1 MQQTQS
7 SGVKKQNLYDKNL
20 KNKTEIPTSL
30 FSFLFSEIVQ
40 YILSKSDEEKDFDI
54 EEKLS
59 SFGYSIGEKVLELCC
74 LREKGFKRETKI
86 VSMLQLIHNN
96 VWKMLFNKQ
105 ADGLQKSTDDPDE
118 YRIIENTPLVN
129 KFITLQ
135 KGNSLNCASIFAGVI
150 EGILNSADFRC
161 KVSAFFYEIEGQS
174 KTYYIIKFDSDVIAR
189 DNEIK

>member
-1 MQQTQS
+1 MQQSNTN
-7 SGVKKQNLYDKNL
+7 KKADRYEKNL
-20 KNKTEIPTSL
+20 KVRSEIPISL
-30 FSFLFSEIVQ
+30 FSFLFSEVVQ

-59 SFGYSIGEKVLELCC
+59 CFGYSIGEKVLELCS

-86 VSMLQLIHNN
+86 VNMLQFIHNN

-105 ADGLQKSTDDPDE
+105 ADGLQKSTDDSDE
-118 YRIIENTPLVN
+118 YRIIENSPITN

-135 KGNSLNCASIFAGVI
+135 KGNSLNCASFFAGII
-150 EGILNSADFRC
+150 EGILNSSDFRC
-161 KVSAFFYEIEGQS
+161 KVSAFFFEVEGQT

>member
-1 MQQTQS
+1 MQQLNVS
-7 SGVKKQNLYDKNL
+7 KKFNSYDKNL
-20 KNKTEIPTSL
+20 KTRTEIPISL

-59 SFGYSIGEKVLELCC
+59 CFGYSIGEKVLELCS
-74 LREKGFKRETKI
+74 LRDKGFKRETKI
-86 VSMLQLIHNN
+86 VNMLQFIHNN

-118 YRIIENTPLVN
+118 YRIIENSPITN

-135 KGNSLNCASIFAGVI
+135 KGNSLNCASLFAGVI

-161 KVSAFFYEIEGQS
+161 KVAAFFFEVEGQT
-174 KTYYIIKFDSDVIAR
+174 KTYYIVKFDSDIIAR
-189 DNEIK
+189 DSEIK